1 MAEALPDRVPFRI
14 RDVDNARGTEV
25 SKAYSGKFAHF
36 KIQSTFLIFFSGDL
50 DRMVRVGE
58 PNMVMPR
65 EYMQHALT
73 YHNFPVRPNDVFIT
87 GFPCSGTNTALL
99 DLE

>member
-36 KIQSTFLIFFSGDL
+36 KIQSTFLIFFRRLGSH
-50 DRMVRVGE
+50 GE
-58 PNMVMPR
+58 
-65 EYMQHALT
+65 
-73 YHNFPVRPNDVFIT
+73 
-87 GFPCSGTNTALL
+87 GG
-99 DLE
+99 